1 MCFSGQEVKKKWK
14 NLRDCY
20 AKHLRA
26 EKTRTGQAAKTL
38 NRYKTWPWAQ
48 QMSFFSPFL
57 QFASTESNISIP
69 DSVLNSE
76 VDESESI
83 LTEEDEGTQ
92 QAEVISSHLQPGQE
106 SFSRPAYPLSSRI
119 RKRKHG
125 GETSPQ
131 PSSSVGQILNYLE
144 NRPIENSAYDDVDL
158 LCMGYAK
165 TIKKFSPRRQ
175 TVVKFKI
182 AEILMQEE
190 LAQQMEDATRAK
202 CHCSTPSPG
211 PSNYDS
217 ISPGSSH
224 YTPSP
229 GANLHCSTPSPGPS
243 RSEGCSQ
250 YSSESNLP
258 SQSIDL
264 ENTTTA
270 ASWLQE
276 FGKTL

>member
-1 MCFSGQEVKKKWK
+1 MGPIDVIF
-14 NLRDCY
+14 
-20 AKHLRA
+20 
-26 EKTRTGQAAKTL
+26 QA
-38 NRYKTWPWAQ
+38 
-48 QMSFFSPFL
+48 FL
-57 QFASTESNISIP
+57 QFASTDSNISIQ
-69 DSVLNSE
+69 DSLLNSE
-76 VDESESI
+76 VDVSESI
-83 LTEEDEGTQ
+83 LTQEDEGTQ
-92 QAEVISSHLQPGQE
+92 QTEVISSHSHLQPGQE
-106 SFSRPAYPLSSRI
+106 SFPTPAYHLSSHI

-144 NRPIENSAYDDVDL
+144 NRPIENSAYDNVDL

-190 LAQQMEDATRAK
+190 LAQQIEDATRAK
-202 CHCSTPSPG
+202 CHCSTPRPG

-217 ISPGSSH
+217 ILPGSSH

-229 GANLHCSTPSPGPS
+229 GANLHSNTPSPGPS
-243 RSEGCSQ
+243 RSQGCSEF
-250 YSSESNLP
+250 SSESNLP

-270 ASWLQE
+270 C
-276 FGKTL
+276 

>member
-1 MCFSGQEVKKKWK
+1 
-14 NLRDCY
+14 
-20 AKHLRA
+20 
-26 EKTRTGQAAKTL
+26 
-38 NRYKTWPWAQ
+38 
-48 QMSFFSPFL
+48 MSFFSPFL
-57 QFASTESNISIP
+57 QFASTESNISSP
-69 DSVLNSE
+69 DSVVNSE
-76 VDESESI
+76 VAESESI
-83 LTEEDEGTQ
+83 LTKENEGTQ

-106 SFSRPAYPLSSRI
+106 SSSRPAYHLPSRI

-144 NRPIENSAYDDVDL
+144 NRSIENSAYDDVDL

-175 TVVKFKI
+175 AVVKFKI

-190 LAQQMEDATRAK
+190 LAQQMEDATRANS
-202 CHCSTPSPG
+202 HCSTPSPE
-211 PSNYDS
+211 PSIYDS

-229 GANLHCSTPSPGPS
+229 GVNLHCSTPSPGPS
-243 RSEGCSQ
+243 RSEGYSK
-250 YSSESNLP
+250 YSSESDIP

-264 ENTTTA
+264 ENTNTA
-270 ASWLQE
+270 ASWLQV